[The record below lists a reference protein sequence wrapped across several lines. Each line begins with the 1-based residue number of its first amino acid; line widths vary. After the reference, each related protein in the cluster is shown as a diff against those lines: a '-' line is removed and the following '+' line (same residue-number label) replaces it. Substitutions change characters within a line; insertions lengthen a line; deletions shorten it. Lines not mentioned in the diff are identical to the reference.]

1 MVNDQ
6 RFVGVSNFYPTTFE
20 KADATA
26 LKHPQ
31 ISHVYVNDTY
41 RQTFGDGEL
50 EPQSTGHEG
59 KSRSTTLRF
68 S

>member
-26 LKHPQ
+26 QAPTNQPHLCQ
-31 ISHVYVNDTY
+31 
-41 RQTFGDGEL
+41 
-50 EPQSTGHEG
+50 
-59 KSRSTTLRF
+59 
-68 S
+68 